1 MHSDVH
7 FLLHAYRSSELR
19 REAATLRAVRPAMR
33 HRVGWAMVEL
43 GLRLAQAR
51 PAPALAAGTA

>member
-7 FLLHAYRSSELR
+7 FLLHAHRSSELR
-19 REAATLRAVRPAMR
+19 REAAALRAVRPGMR

-51 PAPALAAGTA
+51 PAPARAARTA